1 MLASLADFRIDEVA
15 IGAPACSRPG
25 AADFLGTRPSPSL
38 VKAAVEALREDNE
51 IDRARLM
58 GLMKAMKS

>member
-1 MLASLADFRIDEVA
+1 MCR
-15 IGAPACSRPG
+15 PRCSRRPAYQWG
-25 AADFLGTRPSPSL
+25 PPATADFLGTRPSPSL